1 MSAPKLI
8 SIFLLAFTD
17 LRDKFNKIFANVLV
31 NSIYELHKVCINQ
44 PVYLGTRQFRRSIMK
59 SMKNTISKGTMTTMN
74 TQFYFTNAFTN
85 LFTRARLN
93 NILRLATLAAACLAL
108 STHALAQ
115 SICPADLNGDGEVD
129 NSDVGLLLL
138 DYGLCPT
145 ESSCPAD
152 LNGDGEVHNSDVGL
166 LFLAYGPCQV
176 SEPTISAV
184 SPNTGSTN
192 GGTPITITGTNLT
205 GTSSV
210 QVGGSNNATSVVV
223 VNDTTVTAV
232 TPSGTAGAKKV
243 TVTTAAGTATLVGAF
258 TYFDSSWYTIL
269 DQAPNATVVP
279 DATVRANIVATGF
292 PWRVLDKGTGI
303 EMLLVP
309 PDTFTMGCSP
319 YDAGT
324 CSDNED
330 PTHQVTLTK
339 AFYLGKTEVTQK
351 QWQDKMGYNP
361 SYFQNISESPS
372 RPVEQVSWNEIYAFC
387 YDTGLRFPSEAE
399 WEYACRGDTTT
410 AIHSTP
416 ERPNGSNKIE
426 QLDSIAWYGNA
437 FGQTHAVAG
446 LAPNAFGF
454 YDMSGNVSEW
464 CNDWYGDYSA
474 GHATDPTGPSS
485 GSDHVQRGGGYY
497 GSAHICRSSARG
509 HEPTAYS
516 WHGVGFR
523 VARTP

>member
-1 MSAPKLI
+1 MLKQPNLSHLYNRVRTLSA
-8 SIFLLAFTD
+8 SLA
-17 LRDKFNKIFANVLV
+17 
-31 NSIYELHKVCINQ
+31 
-44 PVYLGTRQFRRSIMK
+44 
-59 SMKNTISKGTMTTMN
+59 
-74 TQFYFTNAFTN
+74 
-85 LFTRARLN
+85 ARL
-93 NILRLATLAAACLAL
+93 RGLAITTAAGLLCTLAVANPP
-108 STHALAQ
+108 
-115 SICPADLNGDGEVD
+115 CPSDLDGNGLVD
-129 NSDVGLLLL
+129 NADISLLLL
-138 DYGLCPT
+138 DFGSCTGCPSDLDGNDVVDNADISLLLEFGDCPT
-145 ESSCPAD
+145 
-152 LNGDGEVHNSDVGL
+152 
-166 LFLAYGPCQV
+166 
-176 SEPTISAV
+176 
-184 SPNTGSTN
+184 
-192 GGTPITITGTNLT
+192 
-205 GTSSV
+205 
-210 QVGGSNNATSVVV
+210 
-223 VNDTTVTAV
+223 
-232 TPSGTAGAKKV
+232 
-243 TVTTAAGTATLVGAF
+243 
-258 TYFDSSWYTIL
+258 WYTVL
-269 DQAPNATVVP
+269 EQTPNATVVP

-309 PDTFTMGCSP
+309 PGTFTMGCSP

-324 CSDNED
+324 CSNNED

-351 QWQDKMGYNP
+351 QWQDFMAYNP
-361 SYFQNISESPS
+361 SYFQNLSDSPS
-372 RPVEQVSWNEIYAFC
+372 RPVEQVSWHAIYTFC
-387 YDTGLRFPSEAE
+387 YYTGLRLPSEAE

-437 FGQTHAVAG
+437 FGHTHAVAG